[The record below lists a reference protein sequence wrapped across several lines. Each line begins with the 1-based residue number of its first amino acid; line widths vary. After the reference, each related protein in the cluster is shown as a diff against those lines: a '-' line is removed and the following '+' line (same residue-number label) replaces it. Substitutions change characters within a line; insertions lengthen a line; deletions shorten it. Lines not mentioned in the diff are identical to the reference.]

1 MTPSGPRPAWLRLL
15 PGFLISAAAIA
26 VLIFAVDWRKT
37 VEAWSGA
44 QLWVIAPA
52 IVFILCAMLTRAAA
66 WRCLMGNAVP
76 LGRCFRVLT
85 ISYLLNGILP
95 FRLGDVARAYLVSRE
110 KHGSPARV
118 TAGAALSAVALERM
132 FDLAFTAVLVLSLFP
147 LIAGMEFG
155 EQVLLT
161 ALGLALVFFLGLF
174 FLGSAR
180 VWILG
185 IAARFVGRFPILEPG
200 LNLLDTF
207 LTGLAEVRN
216 LRRSVPAFLLIVLT
230 MILWA
235 AEYWV
240 VLRGFFP
247 DASVLWGL
255 LSLVGG
261 LIGVAL
267 PSAPSSLGV
276 FEGSVT
282 VVLTMGG
289 LAQGTAIA
297 YAIAIHL
304 LNIVCLSILGVLGLV
319 VEGQSLGSILAA
331 ARSDRKEIT

>member
-1 MTPSGPRPAWLRLL
+1 MTQSKPGNPWVRLL

-26 VLIFAVDWRKT
+26 LLVFVVDWRKT
-37 VEAWSGA
+37 AEAWKGA
-44 QLWVIAPA
+44 ELWVLAPA
-52 IVFILCAMLTRAAA
+52 ILCMVLAMLTRAAA

-76 LGRCFRVLT
+76 LGRSFWILN

-95 FRLGDVARAYLVSRE
+95 FRLGDVARAYLVSRSRD
-110 KHGSPARV
+110 GSPAGV

-132 FDLAFTAVLVLSLFP
+132 FDLAFTCVLVLCLFP
-147 LIAGMEFG
+147 LIAGMEFSG
-155 EQVLLT
+155 RILIV
-161 ALGLALVFFLGLF
+161 AFGLAAVFFAGLVFLAAYR
-174 FLGSAR
+174 AR
-180 VWILG
+180 ILG
-185 IAARFVGRFPILEPG
+185 IVGSLAARFPLLRP
-200 LNLLDTF
+200 LLDVAGHF
-207 LTGLAEVRN
+207 LDGLAEVRN
-216 LRRSVPAFLLIVLT
+216 LRRSAPAFLLIVVT

-247 DASVLWGL
+247 DASVFWGL

-304 LNIVCLSILGVLGLV
+304 LNIVFLSGLGALGLI

-331 ARSDRKEIT
+331 ARSGGKENT